1 MIDENYSIFTKTGP
15 NKSNYKPDE
24 PEITEK
30 REKREREREREKK
43 RLATVFSF
51 YSLDFGQC
59 LRSLTDPYTERSGFH
74 KSRCVCVYIYI
85 YKHPT

>member
-1 MIDENYSIFTKTGP
+1 MIDENYSSFTKTGP
-15 NKSNYKPDE
+15 NKGNYKPDE

-51 YSLDFGQC
+51 YSVDFGD
-59 LRSLTDPYTERSGFH
+59 SF
-74 KSRCVCVYIYI
+74 
-85 YKHPT
+85 